1 MKKSNRYSE
10 FIRENRFLLLCAI
23 FVQLLAIQ
31 IVLVV
36 SFMPEALAPFVA
48 PLEQLG
54 LTATAYT
61 AIMAGLWVLSVI
73 YILKFYHIFA
83 EFFRNNGVV
92 LGGILFALVAFWIV
106 FLILLPQISMLNYSL
121 HPNPINLDAG
131 EFADDYTLKNYK
143 YLIFGP
149 EGASDAFNKV
159 DLMVFVR
166 TIIAAIAVT
175 IVNLILCYP
184 LAYFLGQS
192 KGGGFA
198 RLLVVMLIVPYWI
211 NEILRAFAL
220 RIIFGDV
227 GVINGLMMQMGLIDQ
242 PYDFINADIALY
254 AGLGYAYILLMLFPM
269 YNVIESLDRNQIE
282 AARDMGASWIRIHRR
297 VVIPH
302 AKPGIASGMT
312 MVFMLSAGALAAP
325 QVLGG
330 TSSLWFTQLVY
341 QWFNDT
347 LNWQQGAAYAIVLL
361 VASIAIVLTFMK
373 IFKVNMGDI
382 GK

>member
-1 MKKSNRYSE
+1 MKKPM
-10 FIRENRFLLLCAI
+10 I
-23 FVQLLAIQ
+23 F
-31 IVLVV
+31 
-36 SFMPEALAPFVA
+36 S
-48 PLEQLG
+48 
-54 LTATAYT
+54 
-61 AIMAGLWVLSVI
+61 
-73 YILKFYHIFA
+73 
-83 EFFRNNGVV
+83 EFFRNNG
-92 LGGILFALVAFWIV
+92 LLMGGILMFLVAFWIII
-106 FLILLPQISMLNYSL
+106 LILLPQISMLDFSFRY
-121 HPNPINLDAG
+121 NLPPALQG
-131 EFADDYTLKNYK
+131 TEADVYTLDNYR
-143 YLIFGP
+143 YLVFGP
-149 EGASDAFNKV
+149 EGATDAFNKV

-166 TIIAAIAVT
+166 TIIAAMAVT
-175 IVNLILCYP
+175 VMNLILCYP
-184 LAYFLGQS
+184 LAYYLGQS
-192 KGGGFA
+192 KGTGFI

-227 GVINGLMMQMGLIDQ
+227 GVLNGLMMNLGLIDQ

-282 AARDMGASWIRIHRR
+282 AARDMGASWVRIHRR

-361 VASIAIVLTFMK
+361 VASITIVLTFMK

>member
-1 MKKSNRYSE
+1 MKKPM
-10 FIRENRFLLLCAI
+10 I
-23 FVQLLAIQ
+23 F
-31 IVLVV
+31 
-36 SFMPEALAPFVA
+36 S
-48 PLEQLG
+48 
-54 LTATAYT
+54 
-61 AIMAGLWVLSVI
+61 
-73 YILKFYHIFA
+73 

-92 LGGILFALVAFWIV
+92 LGSILFFLVAFWII
-106 FLILLPQISMLNYSL
+106 FLILLPQLSMLDFSFR
-121 HPNPINLDAG
+121 HNLPP
-131 EFADDYTLKNYK
+131 ADVGGPKDVYTLRNYK
-143 YLIFGP
+143 FLVFGP
-149 EGASDAFNKV
+149 EGASDAFNYV
-159 DLMVFVR
+159 DLAVFVR
-166 TIIAAIAVT
+166 TILAAMAVT
-175 IVNLILCYP
+175 ILNLILCYP
-184 LAYFLGQS
+184 LAYYLGQS
-192 KGGGFA
+192 KGTGFV

-227 GVINGLMMQMGLIDQ
+227 GVINGLMMQLGLIDQ

-282 AARDMGASWIRIHRR
+282 AARDMGAGWIRIHRR

-341 QWFNDT
+341 QRFNNT
-347 LNWQQGAAYAIVLL
+347 LDWPLGAAYAIVLL
-361 VASIAIVLTFMK
+361 IASIAIVLGFMK
-373 IFKVNMGDI
+373 LFKVNMGDI